1 MTRARAVL
9 MGAAVVHRRRVLLVV
24 TGSLPPGQGQTEG
37 GLQFKLPPHLTPA
50 WVLWVGGQTAQGK
63 YDLLVKQRLGGGPFT
78 RGEFSIDL

>member
-9 MGAAVVHRRRVLLVV
+9 MGAAVVCRRRVLLVV

-63 YDLLVKQRLGGGPFT
+63 YDLLVTAF
-78 RGEFSIDL
+78 